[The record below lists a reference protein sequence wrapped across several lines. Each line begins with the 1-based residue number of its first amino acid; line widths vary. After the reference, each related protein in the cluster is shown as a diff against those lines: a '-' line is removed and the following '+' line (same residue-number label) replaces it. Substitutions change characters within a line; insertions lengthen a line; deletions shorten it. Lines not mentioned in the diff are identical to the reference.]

1 MKFRGRCVLAVAS
14 TFALLWAGKAG
25 AAAALAVSA
34 QSELGFG
41 QTVATASPG
50 TVTVS
55 WSGGRVAAG
64 GSVLG
69 NGLAVSAAS
78 FRVSGE
84 PNTAYSITLPIAC
97 TLSRAGSS
105 MTVDGF
111 ASNPDGSGNLGP
123 LGAQTVLLGATLHLS
138 ASQPSGAYSGSY
150 AVTVAYN

>member
-1 MKFRGRCVLAVAS
+1 MKFRSRCVLAVAS
-14 TFALLWAGKAG
+14 TLALLWAGKAG

-41 QTVATASPG
+41 QMVATASPG

-84 PNTAYSITLPIAC
+84 PNTAYSITLPVAC
-97 TLSRAGSS
+97 TLSRAGNS

-138 ASQPSGAYSGSY
+138 ASQPSGAYAGSY